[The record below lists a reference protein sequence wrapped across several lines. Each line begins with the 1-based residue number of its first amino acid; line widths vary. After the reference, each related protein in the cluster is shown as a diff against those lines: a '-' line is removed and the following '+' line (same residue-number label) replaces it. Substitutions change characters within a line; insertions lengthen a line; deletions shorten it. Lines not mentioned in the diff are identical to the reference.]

1 VKKEFYSKRAR
12 RNKFIFSLGL
22 CFLLFLST
30 SCTKK
35 KIDEEVAVRIY
46 VENIILEEKY
56 SYNVDSL
63 KIYRRKL
70 FEKYK
75 ISQNDFE
82 EYLRGLKA
90 NQKSW
95 ESFFKKADKFLI
107 DLKNTNAI
115 N

>member
-1 VKKEFYSKRAR
+1 MKPAK
-12 RNKFIFSLGL
+12 RNKFIYSFGL
-22 CFLLFLST
+22 CFLLLLLT
-30 SCTKK
+30 NCTEK
-35 KIDEEVAVRIY
+35 KIDEEIAVRIY

-70 FEKYK
+70 FEKYM

-95 ESFFKKADKFLI
+95 ENFFKKADKFLI

>member
-1 VKKEFYSKRAR
+1 MKKEFYLKPAR
-12 RNKFIFSLGL
+12 RNNFIFSLGL
-22 CFLLFLST
+22 CFLLLLT

-35 KIDEEVAVRIY
+35 KIDEEIAVRIY

-56 SYNVDSL
+56 SYNIDSL

-75 ISQNDFE
+75 VNQNDFE
-82 EYLRGLKA
+82 EYLRGLNA

>member
-1 VKKEFYSKRAR
+1 MKKEFYLKPAR
-12 RNKFIFSLGL
+12 RNKFIFSLL
-22 CFLLFLST
+22 VVSFLLIT
-30 SCTKK
+30 NCTKK
-35 KIDEEVAVRIY
+35 IIDEEVAVRIY

-56 SYNVDSL
+56 SYNTDSL
-63 KIYRRKL
+63 RIYRKQL

-95 ESFFKKADKFLI
+95 ESFFKKADEFLN